1 MLDALRNLFTPEP
14 DAPAPLDVRTAAA
27 ALMVHVIASDGEVT
41 TEERTRLHEVLAE
54 HHAVDRDDAAELARS
69 AQAAQAAAIDL
80 FAFTRR
86 VKDEMAEGDRIGL
99 VEDLWEMVYADG
111 TVHEFEDN
119 VVWRIAELIGVGT
132 RERTLARQRVLA
144 RREVV

>member
-1 MLDALRNLFTPEP
+1 MLDTLRDLFMPTP
-14 DAPAPLDVRTAAA
+14 DRPAPLDVRTAAA
-27 ALMVHVIASDGEVT
+27 ALMVHVIASDGEIRP
-41 TEERTRLHEVLAE
+41 EEKAKLHEVLAE
-54 HHAVDRDDAAELARS
+54 HHAVDEADAAALASEAR
-69 AQAAQAAAIDL
+69 AAQEAAIDL

-86 VKDEMAEGDRIGL
+86 VKAEMPEGDRIGL

-111 TVHEFEDN
+111 EVHEFEDN

-144 RREVV
+144 RRDG

>member
-1 MLDALRNLFTPEP
+1 MLDGLRALFSPEP
-14 DAPAPLDVRTAAA
+14 AGPTPLDVRVAAA

-41 TEERTRLHEVLAE
+41 GDERRRLHEVLAE
-54 HHAVDRDDAAELARS
+54 HHAVDEAEAAELART
-69 AQAAQAAAIDL
+69 AQAAQEQAIDL

-86 VKDEMAEGDRIGL
+86 VKSEMDEGDRIGL

-144 RREVV
+144 RRTT